1 MVTVG
6 GAGNTPKGE
15 RYTHA
20 LSYRTDWPA
29 LCVSHGSDLAWVY
42 PSVSMVRLDMGPCTS
57 SRPRRIRH
65 RDCGWGCRLPTFY
78 STTEVPTSWEVLHL
92 HLPCG
97 CGERAVVC
105 THLPRSSSAG
115 LGVPTM
121 CLTALSPKG
130 WCVTYCCYRVTL
142 RNRSPTQSGRT
153 RALASGVMLA
163 PLSDNCHHSP
173 SLRSAQMWRSAALRA
188 LASSA

>member
-1 MVTVG
+1 MGVAEFFTVSEGATPKDEVHLHVHHRAMGYMVTVG

-92 HLPCG
+92 HLPCVWGEG
-97 CGERAVVC
+97 CRLYPFTSLVQRRFGCSNYVSDC
-105 THLPRSSSAG
+105 PLP
-115 LGVPTM
+115 
-121 CLTALSPKG
+121 
-130 WCVTYCCYRVTL
+130 
-142 RNRSPTQSGRT
+142 
-153 RALASGVMLA
+153 
-163 PLSDNCHHSP
+163 
-173 SLRSAQMWRSAALRA
+173 
-188 LASSA
+188 